1 MRHGVPP
8 ARIMALA
15 SAWPPRPKAD
25 PHDRSTLAIS
35 AGATLI
41 AGAAL
46 WVLCR
51 GPAAA
56 SWNVVAAR
64 WLLGS
69 ILLSTALAAVLSG
82 RRLRSV
88 AREVPRRRLRIDHL
102 GVSFETSSD
111 AIPRPEPERL
121 LDFAQPFGLT
131 LLGNRKR
138 DRLVLAVT
146 TAHRAAYFGAHVDPK
161 DRRTYHAMLSRAS
174 TVSDDDAVLDAA
186 SPDGAPFDLALAD
199 LSELL
204 TLLLRADR
212 GAFERCFLS
221 DTHGKPVVL
230 DGAEL
235 RIGRLWFD
243 LRSPLLWRAALFQE
257 PFATVLPAS
266 DRDATPK
273 ATAGVM
279 VYQATWVQ
287 QGLSEAVLVSL
298 LGPLGPLP
306 THESLLGEPPLG
318 PEMADVASAVLRDLR
333 LMRAAAE
340 PPPPS
345 ELRFGIEHTF
355 MLRLRAALD
364 RAPSPRA

>member
-1 MRHGVPP
+1 MRQGVPP

-15 SAWPPRPKAD
+15 SAKEPRPRPD
-25 PHDRSTLAIS
+25 PHERSTLAIS
-35 AGATLI
+35 ALATLI

-46 WVLCR
+46 WILFR
-51 GPAAA
+51 GPPGA

-69 ILLSTALAAVLSG
+69 LTLSTALAATLSAL
-82 RRLRSV
+82 RLRSI
-88 AREVPRRRLRIDHL
+88 AREVPKRRLRIDPL
-102 GVSFETSSD
+102 GVWFEAEGVAAPDT
-111 AIPRPEPERL
+111 ARL
-121 LDFAQPFGLT
+121 LDFARPFGVT

-146 TAHRAAYFGAHVDPK
+146 NAQQAIYFGAHVDPR
-161 DRRTYHAMLSRAS
+161 DRRRYRGMLANAS

-186 SPDGAPFDLALAD
+186 GPGGAPFDLALAD

-212 GAFERCFLS
+212 SAFERCFLS

-243 LRSPLLWRAALFQE
+243 LRSPLQWRAVLFQE
-257 PFATVLPAS
+257 PFAAVLPAN
-266 DRDATPK
+266 DRDATGQ

-279 VYQATWVQ
+279 VYQATWVR
-287 QGLSEAVLVSL
+287 QGPSEAVLVSL
-298 LGPLGPLP
+298 LGPLGPVP
-306 THESLLGEPPLG
+306 TRDSLLVDPGLG

-345 ELRFGIEHTF
+345 ELRVGIEHTF

-364 RAPSPRA
+364 GAPSRVA